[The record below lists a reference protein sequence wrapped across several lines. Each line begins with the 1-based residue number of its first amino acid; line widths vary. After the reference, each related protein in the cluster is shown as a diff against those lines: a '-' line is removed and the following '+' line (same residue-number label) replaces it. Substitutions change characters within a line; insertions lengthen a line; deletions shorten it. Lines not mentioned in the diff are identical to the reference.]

1 MAIRHVVWI
10 AVILAVVFAAEGKAI
25 AGKSADK
32 AVSVAKDTKAK
43 QAIEKDQAL
52 VKNQYR
58 NPMKKEV
65 KDLEAVKDKLRDSA
79 DEAKAF
85 FNNKEMAE
93 KAVKERDM
101 ERRVKDDEFFKVKER
116 EMDRKKAREEEM
128 SALKVKAQKKR
139 QESDLMDKQMKPIDK
154 AKVLFKKRVETEEDK
169 LKDMASKMEDQVK
182 SLVGRQLMEKKL
194 SADEDDEFFKVK
206 EREMVKELVAM
217 EKKSIIKKEV
227 KDMKAREEEM
237 SALKVKAQKKR
248 QELDLAERELK
259 LEDLDDVLAKWK
271 KMAEKN
277 PASLEERKQ
286 EMDTRLAAI
295 KKKATMEREVDD
307 LAKKEVLSERDVQA
321 EVFEARDKMDS
332 ARKERQEKVKTVS
345 EEVKELVES
354 QRKFTDEVD
363 VLAKWKKMAEK
374 ELTKN
379 QLDTGK
385 EIPDTVMQ
393 RLLKTPTNGDLKRL
407 RQLVETYIIDNE
419 ALYDICFRTL
429 KLTTPTYGDLNHL
442 ESAALSGLRFPGQLN
457 ADLRKLAVN
466 LIPFPRLHFFMT
478 GFAPLTS
485 RGSQQYRA
493 LTVPELTQQMFNAKN
508 MMVAADPRHGRYLT
522 ASAMFRD
529 RMPMKE
535 VDEQMLNLQNK
546 NSAFFV
552 EWIPNNVKTVDEPM
566 QKEYLIRAST
576 DTSTD
581 AGVEDDWIEPEEDED
596 DDLF

>member
-248 QELDLAERELK
+248 QEL
-259 LEDLDDVLAKWK
+259 
-271 KMAEKN
+271 
-277 PASLEERKQ
+277 
-286 EMDTRLAAI
+286 
-295 KKKATMEREVDD
+295 
-307 LAKKEVLSERDVQA
+307 
-321 EVFEARDKMDS
+321 
-332 ARKERQEKVKTVS
+332 
-345 EEVKELVES
+345 ELVES

>member
-237 SALKVKAQKKR
+237 SALKVK
-248 QELDLAERELK
+248 
-259 LEDLDDVLAKWK
+259 
-271 KMAEKN
+271 
-277 PASLEERKQ
+277 
-286 EMDTRLAAI
+286 
-295 KKKATMEREVDD
+295 
-307 LAKKEVLSERDVQA
+307 A

>member
-116 EMDRKKAREEEM
+116 EMDRK
-128 SALKVKAQKKR
+128 
-139 QESDLMDKQMKPIDK
+139 
-154 AKVLFKKRVETEEDK
+154 
-169 LKDMASKMEDQVK
+169 
-182 SLVGRQLMEKKL
+182 
-194 SADEDDEFFKVK
+194 
-206 EREMVKELVAM
+206 LVAM

-227 KDMKAREEEM
+227 KDLKAREEEM
-237 SALKVKAQKKR
+237 SALKVK
-248 QELDLAERELK
+248 
-259 LEDLDDVLAKWK
+259 
-271 KMAEKN
+271 
-277 PASLEERKQ
+277 
-286 EMDTRLAAI
+286 
-295 KKKATMEREVDD
+295 
-307 LAKKEVLSERDVQA
+307 A

>member
-307 LAKKEVLSERDVQA
+307 LA
-321 EVFEARDKMDS
+321 
-332 ARKERQEKVKTVS
+332 RKERQEKVKTVS